1 MRLKE
6 LESLMQDIA
15 PFADPKVELEQYPTG
30 PHLAARLLYTVAH
43 SYDEFEGQVVA
54 DLGCGTAMLSIGAA
68 ILGACH
74 VMGVDLDSDALEIAK
89 ENIDE
94 FEDPPLPIDLIQSSV
109 QALSLQPGLYAD
121 TVIMNPPFG
130 TRIKGADMEFL
141 RVAFKISRHSVYS
154 LHKSSTREHIGK
166 IAIRDLK
173 AKSAEVLAQLR
184 YDLPA
189 TYKFHK
195 QKSRDIEVD
204 LWRFEVPDRK
214 EEFSRGDGGDVETMS
229 IRKLEEKEKNDD
241 TDGSDT
247 GNGDKELHEQER
259 IYSRGESI
267 DLDRNGKEEKAA
279 EAE

>member
-1 MRLKE
+1 ML
-6 LESLMQDIA
+6 Q
-15 PFADPKVELEQYPTG
+15 
-30 PHLAARLLYTVAH
+30 VAH
-43 SYDEFEGQVVA
+43 SYNEFEGQVVA

-74 VMGVDLDSDALEIAK
+74 VLAIDLDSDALEIAK

-94 FEDPPLPIDLIQSSV
+94 FEDPPLPIDLIQSSI

-130 TRIKGADMEFL
+130 TRTKGADMDFL
-141 RVAFKISRHSVYS
+141 RAAFKISKHSIYS

-166 IAIRDLK
+166 IAVRDLK

-189 TYKFHK
+189 TYRFHR

-204 LWRFEVPDRK
+204 LWRFEVGLQRRK
-214 EEFSRGDGGDVETMS
+214 AEDSSEQNNGGGDGS
-229 IRKLEEKEKNDD
+229 EE
-241 TDGSDT
+241 
-247 GNGDKELHEQER
+247 ELHEQER
-259 IYSRGESI
+259 VHTSSKTESI
-267 DLDRNGKEEKAA
+267 ESE
-279 EAE
+279 

>member
-1 MRLKE
+1 
-6 LESLMQDIA
+6 
-15 PFADPKVELEQYPTG
+15 
-30 PHLAARLLYTVAH
+30 
-43 SYDEFEGQVVA
+43 
-54 DLGCGTAMLSIGAA
+54 MLSVGAA

-74 VMGVDLDSDALEIAK
+74 VIGVDLDSDALEIAK

-130 TRIKGADMEFL
+130 TRIKGADMDFL
-141 RVAFKISRHSVYS
+141 RAAFNISRHSIYS

-166 IAIRDLK
+166 IATRDLK
-173 AKSAEVLAQLR
+173 AKSAQVLAQLR

-214 EEFSRGDGGDVETMS
+214 EVCIHRRGGVGDVIRVS
-229 IRKLEEKEKNDD
+229 IRKENDNN
-241 TDGSDT
+241 DGSDT
-247 GNGDKELHEQER
+247 GDSEKELHEQER
-259 IYSRGESI
+259 IHTRAERT
-267 DLDRNGKEEKAA
+267 DRNEKEGAA
-279 EAE
+279 AY